1 VKRLLSTAAAI
12 AMLAAFAIP
21 ASANSSNQCTP
32 PQPGQTTT
40 CTVHLTNATFPPM
53 EVTPNVCPDGS
64 IVPGGSLSIT
74 VVNGVAHITVNGA
87 GDEWDTTTLE
97 GTFVFVAN
105 DVGPTYTGHFVEWFG
120 DSANNKNAVAN
131 GVINFIG
138 KSATGALISL
148 HVELHLRVS
157 VAGQLTMTVVTHC

>member
-1 VKRLLSTAAAI
+1 VKRLLSSAAAI

-21 ASANSSNQCTP
+21 ASADSTNQCAP
-32 PQPGQTTT
+32 PQAGQTTT
-40 CTVHLTNATFPPM
+40 CTMHLTNVTFPPM

-74 VVNGVAHITVNGA
+74 VVNGVAHIMVNGA

-105 DVGPTYTGHFVEWFG
+105 DVGPAYTGHFVEWFG
-120 DSANNKNAVAN
+120 DSVNNKNAVAN
-131 GVINFIG
+131 ATANFIG
-138 KSATGALISL
+138 KSATGGLISL
-148 HVELHLRVS
+148 HIELHFRLSVS
-157 VAGQLTMTVVTHC
+157 GQVTMTFVTHC